1 MQKIALHSVPRS
13 GSTWL
18 GNILNSH
25 PEVDFSFQPLFSY
38 AFKGFLTEKSSE
50 TEIDE
55 FFKKIKNSNDSFIN
69 QKEGIDKGIIPKFH
83 KNKNTSHVIYKEVR
97 YHYILKNLLCQD
109 KNLKV
114 IGLVR
119 HPMATINSWL
129 NAPKEFKAELGWKIE
144 DEWRFALKK
153 NKNSL
158 EEFNGYEKWKETVQ
172 LFLELKNEFPDR
184 FYLLNYDKLLKNCEN
199 EVEELFSF
207 CNLELHPQTNVFL
220 EKSSNT
226 NTDDAYSVFKKKEND
241 HGWKNTLPE
250 FIVNEIKADEEF
262 QHLNSIFQWI

>member
-55 FFKKIKNSNDSFIN
+55 FFKKIKSSNDSFIN
-69 QKEGIDKGIIPKFH
+69 QKEGIDKGIIPEFH
-83 KNKNTSHVIYKEVR
+83 KNKNTNHVIYKEVR
-97 YHYILKNLLCQD
+97 YHHILENLLCQD
-109 KNLKV
+109 QNIKV

-119 HPMATINSWL
+119 NPMATINSWL

-144 DEWRFALKK
+144 EEWRFAQKK
-153 NKNSL
+153 NQSKP
-158 EEFNGYEKWKETVQ
+158 EEFNGYEKWKEVAF
-172 LFLELKNEFPDR
+172 LFLELKENYPEQ
-184 FYLLNYDKLLKNCEN
+184 FYLLNYETLLEDKEA
-199 EVEELFSF
+199 EVKKVFSF
-207 CNLELHPQTNVFL
+207 CELELTNQTL
-220 EKSSNT
+220 EFINKSSNT
-226 NTDDAYSVFKKKEND
+226 EGKDAYSVYRKKSKD
-241 HGWKNTLPE
+241 DTWKTELPS
-250 FIVNEIKADEEF
+250 FIVDEIKADNDF
-262 QHLNSIFQWI
+262 KQLNKIFKFK